1 MNENEEKY
9 IASLLENPD
18 IEFELESPNKQYVV
32 CYSTRIVAKDI
43 EKPSQFER
51 TYWID
56 QEGAGGT
63 LVEPWDAFD
72 LIKQTTL
79 AQNLIRFSHYS
90 LRGVSMVGRSFA
102 QNVGTRWKEKFGVIV
117 QKIANQFLLQ
127 KAVIMSS
134 PCLIRSVFSPL
145 NSIRLKS
152 MAI

>member
-32 CYSTRIVAKDI
+32 VYSTRIVAKDI

-56 QEGAGGT
+56 QAGAGGT

-72 LIKQTTL
+72 LLKQATL
-79 AQNLIRFSHYS
+79 AQNLIRFSRYS
-90 LRGVSMVGRSFA
+90 LRGVFNGWQVVCPKCGNSMQG
-102 QNVGTRWKEKFGVIV
+102 
-117 QKIANQFLLQ
+117 KIWRN
-127 KAVIMSS
+127 S
-134 PCLIRSVFSPL
+134 PKDCKSIPAAKSCNHVFTTLDKKRVFSD
-145 NSIRLKS
+145 
-152 MAI
+152 